1 MKKVLVLTMALLTA
15 FSLTAVAHADVIA
28 SPAAVAGVTILQY
41 LPWILVGA
49 VVGVTVYILQNS
61 GKRRNEGLR

>member
-1 MKKVLVLTMALLTA
+1 MKKALVLTMALLTA
-15 FSLTAVAHADVIA
+15 FSLTAVAHADAIA

-49 VVGVTVYILQNS
+49 VVGVTVYILQ
-61 GKRRNEGLR
+61 KFWKKKK